1 MHVST
6 NSISTMSSSP
16 AAAAAVRLD
25 WADYVVL
32 AAFLA
37 VSLAIG
43 VYHSLSGG
51 RQRSTDEFIMANRRL
66 SVVPTALSMFVSFQS
81 AISVLGLTAE
91 MYLYGSQLLVWV
103 PVSYA
108 AAYCVAERL
117 VVPWLY
123 PLRLVSVNAVSRTG
137 TVPIQLAQCRFPGLA
152 ISSAEI

>member
-1 MHVST
+1 
-6 NSISTMSSSP
+6 MSSP
-16 AAAAAVRLD
+16 APAAAAAAAVRLD

-103 PVSYA
+103 PLSYA

-123 PLRLVSVNAVSRTG
+123 PLRLVSVNAVSRALANRHCADTTG
-137 TVPIQLAQCRFPGLA
+137 TVPVPRAGHFQC
-152 ISSAEI
+152 